1 LVTLLTLC
9 GHVVFD
15 VVFGWTL
22 LSFHQYQRSW
32 TETLFLSV
40 LFGMYVET
48 LSIATLMFLGVSL
61 MAAGLW
67 TAVGMG
73 ALTVSAVCWG
83 RLHYSRISVQQPKW
97 YEWALMAS
105 VGEKMVFAVWQ
116 LTRTPTYFDDAL
128 AHWSGRARSLFGEV
142 NWSFDPASSLF
153 LGGNIGNRNYP
164 LQTVIWRAISAKLNG
179 EWNEIISRADGLI
192 FFIVIVATIW
202 LAVWRFSNLRWVAAA
217 AAFVVSAVPL
227 HAWHAA
233 AGYSDI
239 AVEAFVVAALAAL
252 LRAEWFVGGVMA
264 AGAIWS
270 KNDALVLY
278 FPSLLIAA
286 GLLQMSHKTF
296 QLRWRNVRRFLSG
309 FATIGPWLMFNYIH
323 GLGITPGQSEVAW
336 HPDAPGLL
344 WAALMK
350 SPTSSTLWISILACL
365 IFSCVAMFNDTIG
378 RALILAFLISLCG
391 IVLTFSSTS
400 AYQFLADETTIHRV
414 MMQFSGMAILVATFG
429 LWLKTPSAAPFKGS
443 RRRDVNVLTRSSRS
457 IP

>member
-1 LVTLLTLC
+1 
-9 GHVVFD
+9 
-15 VVFGWTL
+15 
-22 LSFHQYQRSW
+22 
-32 TETLFLSV
+32 
-40 LFGMYVET
+40 MYVET

-217 AAFVVSAVPL
+217 AAF
-227 HAWHAA
+227 
-233 AGYSDI
+233 
-239 AVEAFVVAALAAL
+239 
-252 LRAEWFVGGVMA
+252 GVMA

-296 QLRWRNVRRFLSG
+296 QLRWRNVRLFLSG